1 MAPPPLATAAAAEY
15 PENILEVR
23 CVGCRETLE
32 VERGLTEFVC
42 PDCGTPQSLPP
53 ELMPPRRRRAL
64 PMPRG
69 AADARGAR
77 IPCGACGELL
87 SVPVGLSRC
96 ACPFCGAELAV
107 DSARLRN
114 YILSSAAAA
123 VVPLAPAPASP
134 IVAVRETWQEH
145 SSYST
150 RAGLHRA
157 EPNARLIPRGK
168 TQIERPSRLIHVHP
182 DELQYPH
189 HMIDRE
195 EIPAAIVTVANN
207 SLQRNQHS
215 LGHRTL
221 DDEEIHVFPLNEV
234 RDHVNDQCPSYTVQP
249 KRAQMACLHRVIH
262 SEEMQE
268 GPLSH
273 EVYREARRTEL
284 IYDTAATHRNPK
296 VGCSAA
302 PQSSSVEEKHTETPS
317 EIIQEAYK
325 HPYHEG
331 HAKGSHVG
339 CLDLDGVVHLP
350 FNQANHGQ
358 ESSTEMIN
366 KTVARERS
374 ISPTGCSVGPNSA
387 SLEKRNVKQ
396 KTQKQQSDVTRGED
410 AQQEHPTAPRS
421 LSVEGK
427 HMETPSEIIQQ
438 VHKHPYHKSHA
449 EGSHVGCLDLDGV
462 VHPPFNQANHG
473 QEASTEMVNKTLA
486 RERSVW
492 PTGCSVGP
500 NSVSVENRNV
510 KQKTQKQ
517 QSFVT
522 HAEDAQQEH
531 ANQVVQEP
539 INHTAHKEA
548 MSSLPIKET
557 TATCS
562 NQKKSQFVNA
572 KTIAKKRRVEPLNH
586 IIQQAEGHTSDNDC
600 HENRVDFERQ
610 SKGKRHGST
619 CTLKERE
626 QVMPPN
632 KLTDLKQK
640 NVCTNHDI
648 QKEQIEVNVSKT
660 SGLAQ
665 KKRRKGSMASS
676 NVQLRRSTRL
686 AKDSVAAVECEPVE
700 SGPGDLQDFAP
711 NIQVPSVTIEDE
723 PMEWEPFQRRSPSPD
738 YEVSVATANTE
749 SVESEDDEHYD
760 VSPDQSKSESEPPDI
775 DRIITDFCP
784 STPSTHKMA
793 EEISDE
799 SDDPDLTT
807 TPSNTDMSNPEH
819 FARNYCL
826 LLPPEVR
833 RALAKKKSNVLLDR
847 FVYEGSN
854 KVSLHDLSD
863 SEEQQQVKKGKKAGG
878 CGNLSVKVWTLP
890 KGVRVPVSLNTSGLP
905 IGENATLLINFLGAL
920 ARDAILAPLTYI
932 SWKSIP
938 KENKS
943 VMWHI
948 VKLKF
953 DVDPPSELSIMTFI
967 RNKRRV
973 WKSQLKRKYYDS
985 HTTEEERLAD
995 RDPRVPKEQ
1004 WRVLVAYWNTEKFKA
1019 ISAAGKASRARST
1032 YINVTGSKSFARIRQ
1047 EESRSGDPDHEN
1059 PEGLGGDK
1067 ASAIGAKRRGKTH
1080 RHKPGPSP
1088 ENLQGRSASQAARA
1102 KRKAGDEAS
1111 TLREEVVATEEIQNT
1126 QAWADSKEARAE
1138 RRAEEEAAALRKK
1151 VIVMEESQKKL
1162 QEDLARM
1169 TNAVSAMQ
1177 EMMSTGGL
1185 PNGLMGGPVVPP
1197 KS

>member
-1 MAPPPLATAAAAEY
+1 M
-15 PENILEVR
+15 
-23 CVGCRETLE
+23 
-32 VERGLTEFVC
+32 
-42 PDCGTPQSLPP
+42 Q
-53 ELMPPRRRRAL
+53 
-64 PMPRG
+64 
-69 AADARGAR
+69 
-77 IPCGACGELL
+77 
-87 SVPVGLSRC
+87 
-96 ACPFCGAELAV
+96 
-107 DSARLRN
+107 
-114 YILSSAAAA
+114 
-123 VVPLAPAPASP
+123 
-134 IVAVRETWQEH
+134 TWQEH
-145 SSYST
+145 SSYS
-150 RAGLHRA
+150 GLPRA
-157 EPNARLIPRGK
+157 EPNARLIPTGR
-168 TQIERPSRLIHVHP
+168 TQIERPSHLIHVHR

-189 HMIDRE
+189 HMVDRE

-207 SLQRNQHS
+207 SLQRNRHS
-215 LGHRTL
+215 LGHGTL
-221 DDEEIHVFPLNEV
+221 DKEEIQVFPLNEV
-234 RDHVNDQCPSYTVQP
+234 RDHVNDKHPSYTVQP
-249 KRAQMACLHRVIH
+249 KRAHMARLHRVIH

-284 IYDTAATHRNPK
+284 IYETAATHRNQK

-302 PQSSSVEEKHTETPS
+302 P
-317 EIIQEAYK
+317 
-325 HPYHEG
+325 
-331 HAKGSHVG
+331 
-339 CLDLDGVVHLP
+339 
-350 FNQANHGQ
+350 
-358 ESSTEMIN
+358 
-366 KTVARERS
+366 
-374 ISPTGCSVGPNSA
+374 
-387 SLEKRNVKQ
+387 
-396 KTQKQQSDVTRGED
+396 
-410 AQQEHPTAPRS
+410 RS
-421 LSVEGK
+421 LSVDEK

-438 VHKHPYHKSHA
+438 AHKHPYHESHA
-449 EGSHVGCLDLDGV
+449 KGSHVGCLDLDGV

-486 RERSVW
+486 RERSISPTGCSVGPNSVSVNNRNVKQKTQKQQSDVARGEDAQQEHPTASRSSSVEEKHMETPSEIIQQARKHPYRKSHAEGSHVGCLDLDGVVHPPFNQENHGQEASTEMVNKTLARERSIW

-500 NSVSVENRNV
+500 NSVSVENRNA
-510 KQKTQKQ
+510 KHKTQKQ

-522 HAEDAQQEH
+522 RAEDAEQEH
-531 ANQVVQEP
+531 LDQVVQEP
-539 INHTAHKEA
+539 IHHTTHKEA
-548 MSSLPIKET
+548 TSSLPIKET
-557 TATCS
+557 TARC
-562 NQKKSQFVNA
+562 NQKKQQFVNA
-572 KTIAKKRRVEPLNH
+572 KIIAKKRHVEPVNH
-586 IIQQAEGHTSDNDC
+586 IIQPAEGHTSDNDC
-600 HENRVDFERQ
+600 HEIRVDFERQ
-610 SKGKRHGST
+610 SKVKRHGST
-619 CTLKERE
+619 LTLKERE
-626 QVMPPN
+626 QGMPPN
-632 KLTDLKQK
+632 KLTDLKKK
-640 NVCTNHDI
+640 NVCTNHEI
-648 QKEQIEVNVSKT
+648 QKEQIEVNVSKQT
-660 SGLAQ
+660 SGLTQ
-665 KKRRKGSMASS
+665 KKKRKRSMASS
-676 NVQLRRSTRL
+676 NAGLQLRRSTRL

-700 SGPGDLQDFAP
+700 SDPDDLQDFAP

-738 YEVSVATANTE
+738 YEVSVGTANTE

-760 VSPDQSKSESEPPDI
+760 VSPDQDMSESEPQDI
-775 DRIITDFCP
+775 DRIITDFSP

-833 RALAKKKSNVLLDR
+833 RALAKKKTNVILDSL
-847 FVYEGSN
+847 VYEGSN

-863 SEEQQQVKKGKKAGG
+863 SEEQQQVKKGKKTGR

-920 ARDAILAPLTYI
+920 ARDATLAPLTYI
-932 SWKSIP
+932 SWQSIP

-953 DVDPPSELSIMTFI
+953 DVDPPCELSIMTFI

-985 HTTEEERLAD
+985 HITEEERLAD

-1047 EESRSGDPDHEN
+1047 EESRSGDPAHEN

-1067 ASAIGAKRRGKTH
+1067 EAAIGAKKRGKTH

-1088 ENLQGRSASQAARA
+1088 GDLQGRSASQAAGI

-1111 TLREEVVATEEIQNT
+1111 TLREEVVATEEIQKP
-1126 QAWADSKEARAE
+1126 QAWVASKEARAE

-1177 EMMSTGGL
+1177 TMMSAGGL
-1185 PNGLMGGPVVPP
+1185 PNGLMGGPMVPP
-1197 KS
+1197 KL

>member
-1 MAPPPLATAAAAEY
+1 M
-15 PENILEVR
+15 
-23 CVGCRETLE
+23 
-32 VERGLTEFVC
+32 
-42 PDCGTPQSLPP
+42 Q
-53 ELMPPRRRRAL
+53 
-64 PMPRG
+64 
-69 AADARGAR
+69 
-77 IPCGACGELL
+77 
-87 SVPVGLSRC
+87 
-96 ACPFCGAELAV
+96 
-107 DSARLRN
+107 
-114 YILSSAAAA
+114 
-123 VVPLAPAPASP
+123 
-134 IVAVRETWQEH
+134 TWQEH
-145 SSYST
+145 SSYS
-150 RAGLHRA
+150 GLPRA
-157 EPNARLIPRGK
+157 EPNARLIPTGR
-168 TQIERPSRLIHVHP
+168 TQIERPSHLIHVHR

-189 HMIDRE
+189 HMVDRE

-207 SLQRNQHS
+207 SLQRNRHS
-215 LGHRTL
+215 LGHGTL
-221 DDEEIHVFPLNEV
+221 DKEEIQVFPLNEV
-234 RDHVNDQCPSYTVQP
+234 RDHVNDKHPSYTVQP
-249 KRAQMACLHRVIH
+249 KRAHMARLHRVIH

-284 IYDTAATHRNPK
+284 IYETAATHRNQK

-302 PQSSSVEEKHTETPS
+302 P
-317 EIIQEAYK
+317 
-325 HPYHEG
+325 
-331 HAKGSHVG
+331 
-339 CLDLDGVVHLP
+339 
-350 FNQANHGQ
+350 
-358 ESSTEMIN
+358 
-366 KTVARERS
+366 
-374 ISPTGCSVGPNSA
+374 
-387 SLEKRNVKQ
+387 
-396 KTQKQQSDVTRGED
+396 
-410 AQQEHPTAPRS
+410 RS
-421 LSVEGK
+421 LSVDEK

-438 VHKHPYHKSHA
+438 ARKHPYRKSHA

-462 VHPPFNQANHG
+462 VHPPFNQENHG

-486 RERSVW
+486 RERSIW

-500 NSVSVENRNV
+500 NSVSVENRNA
-510 KQKTQKQ
+510 KHKTQKQ

-522 HAEDAQQEH
+522 RAEDAEQEH
-531 ANQVVQEP
+531 LDQVVQEP
-539 INHTAHKEA
+539 IHHTTHKEA
-548 MSSLPIKET
+548 TSSLPIKET
-557 TATCS
+557 TARC
-562 NQKKSQFVNA
+562 NQKKQQFVNA
-572 KTIAKKRRVEPLNH
+572 KIIAKKRHVEPVNH
-586 IIQQAEGHTSDNDC
+586 IIQPAEGHTSDNDC
-600 HENRVDFERQ
+600 HEIRVDFERQ
-610 SKGKRHGST
+610 SKVKRHGST
-619 CTLKERE
+619 LTLKERE
-626 QVMPPN
+626 QGMPPN
-632 KLTDLKQK
+632 KLTDLKKK
-640 NVCTNHDI
+640 NVCTNHEI
-648 QKEQIEVNVSKT
+648 QKEQIEVNVSKQT
-660 SGLAQ
+660 SGLTQ
-665 KKRRKGSMASS
+665 KKKRKRSMASS
-676 NVQLRRSTRL
+676 NAGLQLRRSTRL

-700 SGPGDLQDFAP
+700 SDPDDLQDFAP

-738 YEVSVATANTE
+738 YEVSVGTANTE

-760 VSPDQSKSESEPPDI
+760 VSPDQDMSESEPQDI
-775 DRIITDFCP
+775 DRIITDFSP

-833 RALAKKKSNVLLDR
+833 RALAKKKTNVILDSL
-847 FVYEGSN
+847 VYEGSN

-863 SEEQQQVKKGKKAGG
+863 SEEQQQVKKGKKTGR

-920 ARDAILAPLTYI
+920 ARDATLAPLTYI
-932 SWKSIP
+932 SWQSIP

-953 DVDPPSELSIMTFI
+953 DVDPPCELSIMTFI

-985 HTTEEERLAD
+985 HITEEERLAD

-1047 EESRSGDPDHEN
+1047 EESRSGDPAHEN

-1067 ASAIGAKRRGKTH
+1067 EAAIGAKKRGKTH

-1088 ENLQGRSASQAARA
+1088 GDLQGRSASQAAGI

-1111 TLREEVVATEEIQNT
+1111 TLREEVVATEEIQKP
-1126 QAWADSKEARAE
+1126 QAWVASKEARAE

-1177 EMMSTGGL
+1177 TMMSAGGL
-1185 PNGLMGGPVVPP
+1185 PNGLMGGPMVPP
-1197 KS
+1197 KL